1 MFAVF
6 RWNWTG
12 YFEVSSIVSLRMQI
26 GYGKMSGC
34 AVAAMSAVAEHHEDG
49 VALNSADI
57 AKLRNLSQPLVAK
70 VMGALSM
77 AGYLT
82 GTRGPGGGYR
92 LAMAPETIRIYDIV
106 SVFEGVEG
114 ELECPFG
121 PGYCGHHAPCPLHE
135 TLAALQHGY
144 IQELKRCRLDM
155 FVKPTTGSTER
166 VGNGK

>member
-1 MFAVF
+1 
-6 RWNWTG
+6 
-12 YFEVSSIVSLRMQI
+12 MQI

-34 AVAAMSAVAEHHEDG
+34 AVAAMSAVAEHHQAG
-49 VALNSADI
+49 VALNSAEI

-92 LAMAPETIRIYDIV
+92 LAKSPETIRIYDIV
-106 SVFEGVEG
+106 SVFEGVESD
-114 ELECPFG
+114 LECPFG
-121 PGYCGHHAPCPLHE
+121 PGYCGHHAPCPMHE
-135 TLAALQHGY
+135 TLATLQLRY

-155 FVKPTTGSTER
+155 FANQSNPSDHPGV
-166 VGNGK
+166 